1 MDSIVS
7 RIFGLCTIVNLLYI
21 IKTSAISTCVIIV
34 LSFVYIFNMDNSVLD
49 TLIYVALFIICAM
62 FFDLIKKF
70 DQLVADIIEKKIKK
84 ETLLKPLP
92 LTVDTSFKQ
101 D

>member
-1 MDSIVS
+1 MFI
-7 RIFGLCTIVNLLYI
+7 
-21 IKTSAISTCVIIV
+21 
-34 LSFVYIFNMDNSVLD
+34 MDNSIID
-49 TLIYVALFIICAM
+49 ILIYVALFIICAM

-70 DQLVADIIEKKIKK
+70 DKLVADIIEKKTKK
-84 ETLLKPLP
+84 GPLLTPIP